1 MSNYWEGD
9 TMKKQS
15 IINLVKYYV
24 EKNDEAF
31 RTEVVDIAR
40 DFEKNGDISISEY
53 LMDLISTTN
62 YYIPQANYKNYQY
75 LRKLAF
81 KNKPLL
87 LPELIKNDVLG
98 LVRAIDKKLGI
109 NKILFHGNPGSGKT
123 ESAYQVAR
131 LLGRDLLTVNF
142 EQLIDSRLGQT
153 AKNISTL
160 FDEISRVQPMNVV
173 VLFDEIDAIVLDRV
187 NSNDLR
193 EMGRVTSTFLRELD
207 SLNDDV
213 VIIATTNLMKS
224 FDKALVRRFDS
235 IISFDRYSR
244 QDLVEIADAILLGFL
259 KKAENSRQD
268 TRLFH
273 KILNNATEI
282 PYPGDLVQL
291 IKTSVAF
298 ADTEN
303 EFDYL
308 RKFYMALNNN
318 PPNID
323 IQDLQGKGYTTRE
336 IEILTGI
343 PRSSVSRKLKG

>member
-1 MSNYWEGD
+1 
-9 TMKKQS
+9 MKKQS

-40 DFEKNGDISISEY
+40 DFENNGDLSISEY

-62 YYIPQANYKNYQY
+62 YYVPQANYKNYQY

-81 KNKPLL
+81 QNKPLL

-98 LVRAIDKKLGI
+98 LVRAIDKKMGI
-109 NKILFHGNPGSGKT
+109 NKILFHGKPGSGKT

-131 LLGRDLLTVNF
+131 LLGRDLLTVDF

-153 AKNISTL
+153 AKNISAL

-173 VLFDEIDAIVLDRV
+173 ILFDEIDAIVLDRV

-207 SLNDDV
+207 TLSDDV

-235 IISFDRYSR
+235 MISFDRYSR
-244 QDLVEIADAILLGFL
+244 QDLIEIADAILLGFL

-273 KILNNATEI
+273 KILNNAAEI

-298 ADTEN
+298 ADIEN

-308 RKFYMALNNN
+308 RKFYLALNNN
-318 PPNID
+318 PTNVD
-323 IQDLQGKGYTTRE
+323 IQDLQEKGYTTRE

>member
-1 MSNYWEGD
+1 
-9 TMKKQS
+9 MKKQS

-40 DFEKNGDISISEY
+40 DFEKNGDLSISEY

-62 YYIPQANYKNYQY
+62 YYVPQANYKNYQY

-81 KNKPLL
+81 QNKPLL

-98 LVRAIDKKLGI
+98 LVRAIDKKMGI
-109 NKILFHGNPGSGKT
+109 NKILFHGKPGSGKT

-131 LLGRDLLTVNF
+131 LLGRDLLTVDF

-153 AKNISTL
+153 AKNISAL

-173 VLFDEIDAIVLDRV
+173 ILFDEIDAIVLDRV

-207 SLNDDV
+207 ALSDDV

-235 IISFDRYSR
+235 MISFDRYSR
-244 QDLVEIADAILLGFL
+244 QDLIEIADAILLGFL

-273 KILNNATEI
+273 KILNNAAEI

-298 ADTEN
+298 ADIEN

-308 RKFYMALNNN
+308 RKFYLALNNPTN
-318 PPNID
+318 VD
-323 IQDLQGKGYTTRE
+323 IQDLQEKGYTTRE

>member
-1 MSNYWEGD
+1 
-9 TMKKQS
+9 MKKQS

-40 DFEKNGDISISEY
+40 DFEKNGDLSISEY

-62 YYIPQANYKNYQY
+62 YYVPQANYKNYQY

-81 KNKPLL
+81 QNKPLL

-98 LVRAIDKKLGI
+98 LVRAIDKKMGI
-109 NKILFHGNPGSGKT
+109 NKILFHGKPGSGKT

-131 LLGRDLLTVNF
+131 LLGRDLLTVDF

-153 AKNISTL
+153 AKNISAL

-173 VLFDEIDAIVLDRV
+173 ILFDEIDAIVLDRV

-207 SLNDDV
+207 ALSDDV

-235 IISFDRYSR
+235 MISFDRYSR
-244 QDLVEIADAILLGFL
+244 QDLIEIADAILLGFL

-273 KILNNATEI
+273 KILNNAAEI

-298 ADTEN
+298 ADIEN

-308 RKFYMALNNN
+308 RKFYLALNNN
-318 PPNID
+318 PTNVD
-323 IQDLQGKGYTTRE
+323 IQDLQEKGYTTRE
-336 IEILTGI
+336 IEIITGI

>member
-1 MSNYWEGD
+1 
-9 TMKKQS
+9 MKKQS

-40 DFEKNGDISISEY
+40 DFEKNGDLSISEY

-62 YYIPQANYKNYQY
+62 YYVPQANYKNYQY

-81 KNKPLL
+81 QNKPLL
-87 LPELIKNDVLG
+87 LPEQIKNDILG
-98 LVRAIDKKLGI
+98 LVRAIDKKMGI
-109 NKILFHGNPGSGKT
+109 NKILFYGNPGSGKT

-131 LLGRDLLTVNF
+131 LLDRDLLTVDF

-153 AKNISTL
+153 SKNISTL
-160 FDEISRVQPMNVV
+160 FDEINRVQPMNVII
-173 VLFDEIDAIVLDRV
+173 LFDEIDAIVLDRV

-207 SLNDDV
+207 ALSDDV

-235 IISFDRYSR
+235 AISFDRYSR
-244 QDLVEIADAILLGFL
+244 QDLIEIADAILLSFL
-259 KKAENSRQD
+259 KKAENTRQD

-273 KILNNATEI
+273 KILNNASEI

-298 ADTEN
+298 ADSEN
-303 EFDYL
+303 EYDYL
-308 RKFYMALNNN
+308 RKFYLALNNN
-318 PPNID
+318 PTNSD
-323 IQDLQGKGYTTRE
+323 IQDLQEKGYTTRE

>member
-1 MSNYWEGD
+1 
-9 TMKKQS
+9 MKKQS

-40 DFEKNGDISISEY
+40 DFEKNGDLSISEY

-62 YYIPQANYKNYQY
+62 YYVPQANYKNYQY

-81 KNKPLL
+81 QNKPLL

-98 LVRAIDKKLGI
+98 LVRAIDKKMGI

-131 LLGRDLLTVNF
+131 LLGRDLLTVDF

-160 FDEISRVQPMNVV
+160 FDEISRVQPMSVV
-173 VLFDEIDAIVLDRV
+173 ILFDEIDAIVLDRV

-207 SLNDDV
+207 ALSDDV

-244 QDLVEIADAILLGFL
+244 QDLVEIADAILLRFL

-273 KILNNATEI
+273 KILNNAAEI

-308 RKFYMALNNN
+308 RKFYLSLNNN
-318 PPNID
+318 PTNVD
-323 IQDLQGKGYTTRE
+323 IQDLQEKGYTTRE

>member
-1 MSNYWEGD
+1 
-9 TMKKQS
+9 MKKQS

-40 DFEKNGDISISEY
+40 DFENNGDLSISEY

-62 YYIPQANYKNYQY
+62 YYVPQANYKNYQY

-81 KNKPLL
+81 QNKPLL

-98 LVRAIDKKLGI
+98 LVRAIDKKMGI
-109 NKILFHGNPGSGKT
+109 NKILFHGKPGSGKT

-131 LLGRDLLTVNF
+131 LLGRDLLTVDF

-153 AKNISTL
+153 AKNISAL

-173 VLFDEIDAIVLDRV
+173 ILFDEIDAIVLDRV

-207 SLNDDV
+207 ALSDDV

-235 IISFDRYSR
+235 MISFDRYSR
-244 QDLVEIADAILLGFL
+244 QDLIEIADTILLGFL

-273 KILNNATEI
+273 KILNNAAEI

-298 ADTEN
+298 ADIEN

-308 RKFYMALNNN
+308 RKFYLALNNN
-318 PPNID
+318 PTNVD
-323 IQDLQGKGYTTRE
+323 IQALQEKGYTTRE

>member
-1 MSNYWEGD
+1 
-9 TMKKQS
+9 MKKQS

-40 DFEKNGDISISEY
+40 DFEKNGDLSISEY

-62 YYIPQANYKNYQY
+62 YYVPQANYKNYQY

-81 KNKPLL
+81 QNKPLL

-98 LVRAIDKKLGI
+98 LVRAIDKKMGI
-109 NKILFHGNPGSGKT
+109 NKILFHGKPGSGKT

-131 LLGRDLLTVNF
+131 LLGRDLLTVDF

-153 AKNISTL
+153 AKNISAL

-173 VLFDEIDAIVLDRV
+173 ILFDEIDAIVLDRV

-207 SLNDDV
+207 ALSDDV

-235 IISFDRYSR
+235 MISFDRYSR
-244 QDLVEIADAILLGFL
+244 QDLIETADAILLGFL

-273 KILNNATEI
+273 KILNNAAEI

-298 ADTEN
+298 ADIEN

-308 RKFYMALNNN
+308 RKFYLALNNPTN
-318 PPNID
+318 VD
-323 IQDLQGKGYTTRE
+323 IQDLQEKGYTTRE

>member
-1 MSNYWEGD
+1 
-9 TMKKQS
+9 MKKQS

-75 LRKLAF
+75 LRKLSF
-81 KNKPLL
+81 QNKPLL

-98 LVRAIDKKLGI
+98 LVRAIDKKMGI

-131 LLGRDLLTVNF
+131 LLGRDLLTVDF

-173 VLFDEIDAIVLDRV
+173 ILFDEIDAIVLDRV

-224 FDKALVRRFDS
+224 FDKALVHRFDS
-235 IISFDRYSR
+235 IISFDRYSK

-308 RKFYMALNNN
+308 RKFYMALNDN
-318 PPNID
+318 PSNID

>member
-1 MSNYWEGD
+1 
-9 TMKKQS
+9 MKKQS

-40 DFEKNGDISISEY
+40 DFEKNGDLSISEY

-62 YYIPQANYKNYQY
+62 YYVPQTSYKNYQY

-81 KNKPLL
+81 QNKPLI

-98 LVRAIDKKLGI
+98 LVRAIDKKMGI

-123 ESAYQVAR
+123 ESAHQVAR
-131 LLGRDLLTVNF
+131 LLGRDLLTVDF

-173 VLFDEIDAIVLDRV
+173 ILFDEIDAIVLDRV
-187 NSNDLR
+187 NNNDLR

-207 SLNDDV
+207 TLSEDV

-244 QDLVEIADAILLGFL
+244 QDLIEIADAILLGFI

-273 KILNNATEI
+273 KILNNAAEI

-308 RKFYMALNNN
+308 RKFYLAINSN
-318 PPNID
+318 PTNID
-323 IQDLQGKGYTTRE
+323 IQDLQEKGYTTRE

>member
-1 MSNYWEGD
+1 
-9 TMKKQS
+9 MKKQS

-40 DFEKNGDISISEY
+40 DFEKNGDLSISEY

-62 YYIPQANYKNYQY
+62 YYVPQANYKNYQY

-81 KNKPLL
+81 QNKPLL

-98 LVRAIDKKLGI
+98 LVRAIDKKMGI
-109 NKILFHGNPGSGKT
+109 NKILFYGNPGSGKT

-131 LLGRDLLTVNF
+131 LLGRDLLTVDF

-153 AKNISTL
+153 AKNISAL

-173 VLFDEIDAIVLDRV
+173 ILFDEIDAIVLDRV

-207 SLNDDV
+207 ALSDDV

-235 IISFDRYSR
+235 AISFDRYSR
-244 QDLVEIADAILLGFL
+244 QDLIEIADAILLGFL
-259 KKAENSRQD
+259 KKAENTRQD

-273 KILNNATEI
+273 KILNNALEI

-303 EFDYL
+303 EYDYL
-308 RKFYMALNNN
+308 RKFYLALNNN
-318 PPNID
+318 PTNID
-323 IQDLQGKGYTTRE
+323 IQDLQEKGYTTRE

>member
-1 MSNYWEGD
+1 
-9 TMKKQS
+9 MKKQS

-62 YYIPQANYKNYQY
+62 YYVPQANYKNYQY

-81 KNKPLL
+81 QNKPLL

-98 LVRAIDKKLGI
+98 LVRAIDKKMGI
-109 NKILFHGNPGSGKT
+109 NKILFHGKPGSGKT

-131 LLGRDLLTVNF
+131 LLGRDLLTVDF

-153 AKNISTL
+153 AKNISAL

-173 VLFDEIDAIVLDRV
+173 ILFDEIDAIVLDRV

-207 SLNDDV
+207 ALSDDV

-235 IISFDRYSR
+235 MISFDRYSR
-244 QDLVEIADAILLGFL
+244 QDLIEIADAILLGFL

-273 KILNNATEI
+273 KILNNAAEI

-298 ADTEN
+298 ADIEN

-308 RKFYMALNNN
+308 RKFYLALNNPTN
-318 PPNID
+318 VD
-323 IQDLQGKGYTTRE
+323 IQDLQEKGYTTRE

>member
-1 MSNYWEGD
+1 
-9 TMKKQS
+9 MKKQS

-40 DFEKNGDISISEY
+40 DFEKNGDLTIAEY

-62 YYIPQANYKNYQY
+62 YYVPQANYKNYQY
-75 LRKLAF
+75 LRKLTF
-81 KNKPLL
+81 QNKPLL

-98 LVRAIDKKLGI
+98 LVRAIDKKMGI
-109 NKILFHGNPGSGKT
+109 HKILFYGNPGSGKT

-131 LLGRDLLTVNF
+131 LLGRDLLTVDF

-173 VLFDEIDAIVLDRV
+173 ILFDEIDAIVLDRI

-193 EMGRVTSTFLRELD
+193 EMGRVTSTFLRELE
-207 SLNDDV
+207 SVSDDV

-224 FDKALVRRFDS
+224 FDKALIRRFDS
-235 IISFDRYSR
+235 MISFDRYSR
-244 QDLVEIADAILLGFL
+244 QDLIEIADAILLRFL
-259 KKAENSRQD
+259 KKAENRRQD

-273 KILNNATEI
+273 KILNNAAEI

-298 ADTEN
+298 ADTAN

-308 RKFYMALNNN
+308 RKFYLALNNN
-318 PPNID
+318 PTNIN
-323 IQDLQGKGYTTRE
+323 IQELQEKGYTTRE

>member
-1 MSNYWEGD
+1 
-9 TMKKQS
+9 MKKQS

-40 DFEKNGDISISEY
+40 DFEKNGDLSISEY

-62 YYIPQANYKNYQY
+62 YYVPQANYKNYQY
-75 LRKLAF
+75 LRKLTF
-81 KNKPLL
+81 QNKPLL

-98 LVRAIDKKLGI
+98 LVRAIDKKIGI
-109 NKILFHGNPGSGKT
+109 HKILFYGNPGSGKT

-131 LLGRDLLTVNF
+131 LLGRDLLTVDF

-153 AKNISTL
+153 AKNISAL

-173 VLFDEIDAIVLDRV
+173 ILFDEIDAIVLDRI

-193 EMGRVTSTFLRELD
+193 EMGRVTSTFLRELE
-207 SLNDDV
+207 SVSDDV

-224 FDKALVRRFDS
+224 FDKALIRRFDS
-235 IISFDRYSR
+235 MISFDRYSR
-244 QDLVEIADAILLGFL
+244 QDLIEIADAILLRFL

-298 ADTEN
+298 ADTAN

-308 RKFYMALNNN
+308 RKFYLALNNN
-318 PPNID
+318 PTNIN
-323 IQDLQGKGYTTRE
+323 IQELQEKGYTTRE

>member
-1 MSNYWEGD
+1 
-9 TMKKQS
+9 MKKQS

-40 DFEKNGDISISEY
+40 DFEKNGDLSISEY

-62 YYIPQANYKNYQY
+62 YYVPQANYKNYQY
-75 LRKLAF
+75 LRKLTF
-81 KNKPLL
+81 QNKPLL

-98 LVRAIDKKLGI
+98 LVRAIDKKMGI
-109 NKILFHGNPGSGKT
+109 HKILFYGNPGSGKT

-131 LLGRDLLTVNF
+131 LLGRDLLTVDF

-173 VLFDEIDAIVLDRV
+173 ILFDEIDAIVLDRI

-193 EMGRVTSTFLRELD
+193 EMGRVTSTFLRELE
-207 SLNDDV
+207 SVSDDV

-224 FDKALVRRFDS
+224 FDKALIRRFDS
-235 IISFDRYSR
+235 MISFDRYSR
-244 QDLVEIADAILLGFL
+244 QDLIEIADAILLRFL

-298 ADTEN
+298 ADTAN

-308 RKFYMALNNN
+308 RKFYLALNNN
-318 PPNID
+318 PTNIN
-323 IQDLQGKGYTTRE
+323 IQELQEKGYTTRE

>member
-1 MSNYWEGD
+1 
-9 TMKKQS
+9 MKKQS

-40 DFEKNGDISISEY
+40 DFENNGDLSISEY

-62 YYIPQANYKNYQY
+62 YYVPQANYKNYQY

-81 KNKPLL
+81 QNKPLL

-98 LVRAIDKKLGI
+98 LVRAIDKKMGI
-109 NKILFHGNPGSGKT
+109 NKILFHGKPGSGKT

-131 LLGRDLLTVNF
+131 LLGRDLLTVDF

-153 AKNISTL
+153 AKNISAL

-173 VLFDEIDAIVLDRV
+173 ILFDEIDAIVLDRV

-207 SLNDDV
+207 ALSDDV

-235 IISFDRYSR
+235 MISFDRYSR
-244 QDLVEIADAILLGFL
+244 QDLIEIADAILLGFL

-273 KILNNATEI
+273 KILNNAAEI

-298 ADTEN
+298 ADIEN

-308 RKFYMALNNN
+308 RKFYLALNNN
-318 PPNID
+318 PTNVD
-323 IQDLQGKGYTTRE
+323 IQDLQEKGYTTRE

>member
-1 MSNYWEGD
+1 MKNYLEGGN
-9 TMKKQS
+9 MKKQS

-31 RTEVVDIAR
+31 RTEVVEIAR
-40 DFEKNGDISISEY
+40 DFEKIGDLSISEY

-62 YYIPQANYKNYQY
+62 YYVPQANYQNYQH
-75 LRKLAF
+75 LKKLVF

-87 LPELIKNDVLG
+87 LPEEIKNDVLG
-98 LVRAIDKKLGI
+98 LVRAIDKRMGI
-109 NKILFHGNPGSGKT
+109 NKILFYGNPGSGKT

-131 LLGRDLLTVNF
+131 LLGRDLLTVDF

-173 VLFDEIDAIVLDRV
+173 ILFDEIDAIVLDRV

-207 SLNDDV
+207 SLSEDV

-235 IISFDRYSR
+235 VISFDRYSR
-244 QDLVEIADAILLGFL
+244 QDLVEIADAILLGYL
-259 KKAENSRQD
+259 KKAENTRQD

-273 KILNNATEI
+273 KILNNAVEI

-303 EFDYL
+303 EYDYL
-308 RKFYMALNNN
+308 RKFYLALNNN
-318 PPNID
+318 PRNID
-323 IQDLQGKGYTTRE
+323 IQDLQEKGYTTRE

>member
-1 MSNYWEGD
+1 
-9 TMKKQS
+9 MKKQS

-40 DFEKNGDISISEY
+40 DFEKNGDLSISEY

-62 YYIPQANYKNYQY
+62 YYVPQANYKNYQY

-81 KNKPLL
+81 QNKPLL

-98 LVRAIDKKLGI
+98 LVRAIDKKMGI

-131 LLGRDLLTVNF
+131 LLGRDLLTVDF

-160 FDEISRVQPMNVV
+160 FDEISRVQPMSVV
-173 VLFDEIDAIVLDRV
+173 ILFDEIDAIVLDRV

-207 SLNDDV
+207 ALSDDV

-244 QDLVEIADAILLGFL
+244 QDLVEIADAILLRFL

-273 KILNNATEI
+273 KILNNAAEI

-308 RKFYMALNNN
+308 RKFYLAINNN
-318 PPNID
+318 PTSVD
-323 IQDLQGKGYTTRE
+323 IQDLQEKGYTTRE

>member
-1 MSNYWEGD
+1 
-9 TMKKQS
+9 MKKQS

-40 DFEKNGDISISEY
+40 DFEKNGDLSISEY

-62 YYIPQANYKNYQY
+62 YYVPQANYKNYQY

-81 KNKPLL
+81 QNKPLL

-98 LVRAIDKKLGI
+98 LVRAIDKKMGI

-131 LLGRDLLTVNF
+131 LLGRDLLTVDF

-160 FDEISRVQPMNVV
+160 FDEISRVQPMSVV
-173 VLFDEIDAIVLDRV
+173 ILFDEIDAIVLDRV

-207 SLNDDV
+207 ALSDDV

-244 QDLVEIADAILLGFL
+244 QDLVEIADAILLRFL

-273 KILNNATEI
+273 KILNNAAEI

-308 RKFYMALNNN
+308 RKFYLALNNN
-318 PPNID
+318 PTNVD
-323 IQDLQGKGYTTRE
+323 IQDLQEKGYTTRE

>member
-1 MSNYWEGD
+1 
-9 TMKKQS
+9 MKKQS

-40 DFEKNGDISISEY
+40 DFENNGDLSISEY

-62 YYIPQANYKNYQY
+62 YYVPQANYKNYQY

-81 KNKPLL
+81 QNKPLL

-98 LVRAIDKKLGI
+98 LVRAIDKKMGI
-109 NKILFHGNPGSGKT
+109 NKILFHGKPGSGKT

-131 LLGRDLLTVNF
+131 LLGRDLLTVDF

-153 AKNISTL
+153 AKNISAL

-173 VLFDEIDAIVLDRV
+173 ILFDEIDAIVLDRV

-207 SLNDDV
+207 ALSDDV

-235 IISFDRYSR
+235 MISFDRYSR
-244 QDLVEIADAILLGFL
+244 QDLIEIADAILLGFL

-273 KILNNATEI
+273 KILNNAAEI

-298 ADTEN
+298 ADIEN

-308 RKFYMALNNN
+308 RKFYLALNYN
-318 PPNID
+318 PTNVD
-323 IQDLQGKGYTTRE
+323 IQDLQEKGYTTRE

>member
-1 MSNYWEGD
+1 
-9 TMKKQS
+9 MKKQS

-31 RTEVVDIAR
+31 RTEVADIAR
-40 DFEKNGDISISEY
+40 EFERNGDASISEY

-62 YYIPQANYKNYQY
+62 YYVPQANYKNFMY
-75 LRKLAF
+75 LKKLTI

-98 LVRAIDKKLGI
+98 LVRAIDKNLGI
-109 NKILFHGNPGSGKT
+109 NKVLFYGNPGSGKT
-123 ESAYQVAR
+123 ESAYQIAR
-131 LLGRDLLTVNF
+131 LLGRDLLTVDF

-153 AKNISTL
+153 AKNVSIL

-193 EMGRVTSTFLRELD
+193 EMGRVTSTFLKELD
-207 SLNDDV
+207 SLADNI
-213 VIIATTNLMKS
+213 VIIATTNLINS

-235 IISFDRYSR
+235 TISFNRYSR
-244 QDLVEIADAILLGFL
+244 QDLIEVADAILLSYI
-259 KKAENSRQD
+259 KRAENIKQN

-273 KILNNATEI
+273 KILNNAAEI

-298 ADTEN
+298 SDNDDEL
-303 EFDYL
+303 DYL
-308 RKFYMALNNN
+308 RKFYYAVNNN
-318 PPNID
+318 PPSID
-323 IQDLQGKGYTTRE
+323 IQDLQEKGYTTRE

-343 PRSSVSRKLKG
+343 PKSSVSRKLKG

>member
-1 MSNYWEGD
+1 
-9 TMKKQS
+9 MKKQS

-40 DFEKNGDISISEY
+40 DFEKNGDLSISEY

-62 YYIPQANYKNYQY
+62 YYVPQANYKNYQY

-81 KNKPLL
+81 QNKPLL

-98 LVRAIDKKLGI
+98 LVRAIDKKMGI

-131 LLGRDLLTVNF
+131 LLGRDLLTVDF

-160 FDEISRVQPMNVV
+160 FDEISRVQPMSVV
-173 VLFDEIDAIVLDRV
+173 ILFDEIDAIVLDRV

-207 SLNDDV
+207 ALSDDV

-244 QDLVEIADAILLGFL
+244 QDLVEIADAILLRFL
-259 KKAENSRQD
+259 KKAENGRQD

-273 KILNNATEI
+273 KILNNAAEI

-308 RKFYMALNNN
+308 RKFYLAINNN
-318 PPNID
+318 PTSVD
-323 IQDLQGKGYTTRE
+323 IQDLQEKGYTTRE

>member
-1 MSNYWEGD
+1 
-9 TMKKQS
+9 MKKQS

-75 LRKLAF
+75 LRKLSF
-81 KNKPLL
+81 QNKPLL

-98 LVRAIDKKLGI
+98 LVRAIDKKMGI

-131 LLGRDLLTVNF
+131 LLGRDLLTVDF

-173 VLFDEIDAIVLDRV
+173 ILFDEIDAIVLDRV

-235 IISFDRYSR
+235 IISFDRYSK

-308 RKFYMALNNN
+308 RKFYMALNDN
-318 PPNID
+318 PSNID